1 MSLTI
6 TSTMNVGDIVTQY
19 PQAADLFK
27 KHKIDFCCGGNR
39 PLHDAVAEK
48 NLNEDEIVQALNEG
62 YQKMLAMN
70 TESTNWAEV
79 SSADLIDHVMQT
91 HHAYLNDELPMLGQ
105 LVTKIYRVHGPSH
118 SELGDVY
125 NHFHDLSKELME
137 HIIKEDQVIFPLIK
151 SYEAD
156 PSSEKLEEVKAAITE
171 LEKEHDHAGDL
182 LKLIREITNDYE
194 LPADACMTYTTT
206 FQRLEALEADMFIH
220 VHKENNILFPRFL
233 NI

>member
-1 MSLTI
+1 MSLII

-27 KHKIDFCCGGNR
+27 KYKIDFCCGGNR
-39 PLHDAVAEK
+39 PLHDAVLEK
-48 NLNEDEIVQALNEG
+48 NLNENEIVQALNEG
-62 YQKMLAMN
+62 YEKMQAMN
-70 TESTNWAEV
+70 TETTNWQEV

-91 HHAYLNDELPMLGQ
+91 HHAYLTDELPMLGQ
-105 LVTKIYRVHGPSH
+105 FVTKIYRVHGSNH
-118 SELGDVY
+118 SELGEVY

-137 HIIKEDQVIFPLIK
+137 HIIKEDEVIFPLIK
-151 SYEAD
+151 AYEAD
-156 PSSEKLEEVKAAITE
+156 PTSEKLEEVKAAITE

-194 LPADACMTYTTT
+194 LPVDACMTYTTT
-206 FQRLEALEADMFIH
+206 FQRLEALESDMFIH

-233 NI
+233 NK

>member
-27 KHKIDFCCGGNR
+27 KYKIDFCCGGNR
-39 PLHDAVAEK
+39 PLHDAVLEK

-62 YQKMLAMN
+62 YEKMQAMN
-70 TESTNWAEV
+70 TETTNWQEV

-91 HHAYLNDELPMLGQ
+91 HHAYLTDELPMLGQ
-105 LVTKIYRVHGPSH
+105 LVTKIYRVHGSGHP
-118 SELGDVY
+118 ELGEVY

-137 HIIKEDQVIFPLIK
+137 HIIKEDEVIFPLIK

-206 FQRLEALEADMFIH
+206 FQRLEALESDMFIH

-233 NI
+233 NQ